1 MKKKRH
7 ANSRA
12 TTRTIA
18 QGELNHWPFSAAES
32 TPCQNN
38 SPSEANHAYHSE
50 GHDDRV
56 YHYPVNDIESYGSK
70 ENSQPGMSEGI
81 PLETYLSGFQVN
93 NKRTLSQR
101 SCDNSSHAV
110 GPPTKKSIKDSTQR
124 LRCPHPGCKLTFPRK
139 WELQRHENGVHN
151 PQISIF
157 CPVYGCKRVDKPFP
171 RADKFM
177 EHMRKHS
184 NMYQYLCMFNTCD
197 VSPRT
202 KEELFEHLNA
212 QHQRDCCS
220 KTEKI
225 SLDSLAWRQTA
236 LSDGSLLFESKQSCP
251 LAFLGCKY
259 SEAIGT
265 FGKGPWEEPT
275 KDMQHLRS
283 HDLIDLSKAF
293 EAIEQI
299 MGSSY
304 WFCGLATCPI
314 CQDKFSYT
322 QVELPRHLQE
332 HSKKDRM
339 SKATDLAEI
348 FRPCLAGKVEW
359 GYYYPANFLPMIK
372 AELEE
377 AGVIPN
383 AVR

>member
-1 MKKKRH
+1 
-7 ANSRA
+7 
-12 TTRTIA
+12 
-18 QGELNHWPFSAAES
+18 
-32 TPCQNN
+32 
-38 SPSEANHAYHSE
+38 
-50 GHDDRV
+50 
-56 YHYPVNDIESYGSK
+56 
-70 ENSQPGMSEGI
+70 MSEGI

-151 PQISIF
+151 PQIAIS

-202 KEELFEHLNA
+202 KEELFEHLNV
-212 QHQRDCCS
+212 QHQRDCGS
-220 KTEKI
+220 TPQQV
-225 SLDSLAWRQTA
+225 SLDSLGWRQTP
-236 LSDGSLLFESKQSCP
+236 LRNGSLLYESRYNCP
-251 LAFLGCKY
+251 LAFLGCEY
-259 SEAIGT
+259 REDVRA
-265 FGKGPWEEPT
+265 FGKGRWRDVT
-275 KDMQHLRS
+275 KDEQHVKS
-283 HDLIDLSKAF
+283 HDWIDRSKAF
-293 EAIEQI
+293 EAIERI
-299 MGSSY
+299 MGKIFF
-304 WFCGLATCPI
+304 WAHGHGTCPI
-314 CQDKFSYT
+314 CQARFTHGKFD
-322 QVELPRHLQE
+322 LPPHLQQ
-332 HSKKDRM
+332 HSQEERM
-339 SKATDLAEI
+339 SKATDLAEM

-359 GYYYPANFLPMIK
+359 GYYYPADFVAMIK
-372 AELEE
+372 AVLEE
-377 AGVIPN
+377 AGVISN